1 MFTKFKLGSAA
12 FLLFLW
18 VGTARAE
25 QLTMEDCV
33 QQALHN
39 NPSVV
44 YAKQSEQIATEDV
57 TAAKGKYYPDVRFET
72 GYRRFY
78 THAFLPE
85 GIGGDIPD
93 VVGPINDYRMNV
105 QTNYVVYDGGQR
117 SSDIKT
123 AQAQLAGS
131 TQESNRTRVDIVYR
145 TQAAFYEVLEAQD
158 ALELAKAREVRSKDH
173 LRLAEERKAAGAVP
187 QFDVTRSRTNVA
199 SAQLDIASAESNLRL
214 ALGRLNE
221 VMGRSASEPLQI
233 ARPMLVTPDPAQ
245 TQIDESMK
253 KALETRPE
261 ILAAMQRVQAKRD
274 QIGSVHSEI
283 MPKVKAEGGYGFRDN
298 DFNPPDKDWWVGVTL
313 NIPLWDGG
321 VRSHK
326 VAKSK
331 IDANRESQQLAQTK
345 LAVQQEVWSA
355 YSQWIEAFQA
365 LQTSGVM
372 KNEASESLGLVNAR
386 YEEGAG
392 TINDLLDAELS
403 LNQSETEMNNAQYRV
418 HIAYVAFLR
427 SSGQL

>member
-1 MFTKFKLGSAA
+1 MFSKFKLGSAA
-12 FLLFLW
+12 FLLC
-18 VGTARAE
+18 VSICNVHAQE
-25 QLTMEDCV
+25 LTMEDCV
-33 QQALHN
+33 QQALQHN
-39 NPSVV
+39 PAIV

-57 TAAKGKYYPDVRFET
+57 STTKAKNYPDVRLET
-72 GYRRFY
+72 GYRRFF

-105 QTNYVVYDGGQR
+105 QTNYIVYDGGQR
-117 SSDIKT
+117 SSDTKT
-123 AQAQLAGS
+123 AKAQLAGA
-131 TQESNRTRVDIVYR
+131 TQETNRTRVDIVYR
-145 TQAAFYEVLEAQD
+145 TQTAFYEVLEAQD
-158 ALELAKAREVRSKDH
+158 AVQLAKTRETRSKDH
-173 LRLAEERKAAGAVP
+173 LKLAEERKAVGAVP
-187 QFDVTRSRTNVA
+187 QFDVTRSRTDVA
-199 SAQLDIASAESNLRL
+199 SAQLEIASAESDLRL

-233 ARPMLVTPDPAQ
+233 AKPMLVAPDPAQ
-245 TQIDESMK
+245 IKIDESMK
-253 KALETRPE
+253 KAMETRPE
-261 ILAAMQRVQAKRD
+261 ILAAQQRVQAKHD

-283 MPKVKAEGGYGFRDN
+283 MPKLKAEAGYGFRDN
-298 DFNPPDKDWWVGVTL
+298 DFDPPDKDWWVGVTL

-326 VAKSK
+326 IAKSK
-331 IDANRESQQLAQTK
+331 IDANRESQQLEQTK
-345 LAVQQEVWSA
+345 LSVQQEVWSA
-355 YSQWIEAFQA
+355 YSLWIEAFQA

-372 KNEASESLGLVNAR
+372 KSEASESLGLVNAR

-403 LNQSETEMNNAQYRV
+403 LNQSETQMNNARYRV
-418 HIAYVAFLR
+418 HMAYAAFLR